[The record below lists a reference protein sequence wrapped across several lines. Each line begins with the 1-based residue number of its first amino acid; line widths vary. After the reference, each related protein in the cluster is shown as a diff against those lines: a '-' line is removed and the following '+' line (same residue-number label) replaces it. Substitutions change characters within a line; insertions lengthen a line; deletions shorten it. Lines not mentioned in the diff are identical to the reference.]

1 MSDKKDKEA
10 SGIEENQALDD
21 GRGSTASRARNKTV
35 MLSPEMTG
43 EVRAMLQQ
51 QGVAP
56 AMDAPAQPES
66 NQFAQPS
73 QPNAMDSLFSSGD
86 RIETRSTSVIDTDSI
101 QGYEPEESFVQEQE
115 DTGFDPMTALVSSA
129 PPLGGYATEDV
140 ESSQDSYSVEPTPTP
155 AVETPE
161 PTGFSVSQP
170 PEVPVAKPAVSASA
184 APRTPVPLGPKGW
197 HSIVSTREQKG
208 RLVGLLVSYDTL
220 EEGEIFE
227 IRSGR
232 FLITSRATDNGDYL
246 LVDDDSISPLH
257 AIVRVTEAGAIQVLD
272 QLSEFGTGLCR
283 FGESEEEE
291 VAGGLATVE
300 HGDTIRFGKRY
311 FVVVSIPAVVKPDSK

>member
-10 SGIEENQALDD
+10 SGIEDNQALDD

-56 AMDAPAQPES
+56 AMDSPSQPES
-66 NQFAQPS
+66 SQFAQPA
-73 QPNAMDSLFSSGD
+73 QPNAMDSLFSSSD

-101 QGYEPEESFVQEQE
+101 QGYESQESFEEPEV

-129 PPLGGYATEDV
+129 PPLSGFPTESVD
-140 ESSQDSYSVEPTPTP
+140 SSQDSYAVEPTPSP
-155 AVETPE
+155 AVESPE
-161 PTGFSVSQP
+161 PAGFSVSQP
-170 PEVPVAKPAVSASA
+170 KEVPVSKPAASSA

-197 HSIVSTREQKG
+197 HSVVSSREDKG
-208 RLVGLLVSYDTL
+208 RLVGLLVSYDAL
-220 EEGEIFE
+220 DEGEIFE

-257 AIVRVTEAGAIQVLD
+257 AIVRVTEAGAIQILD

-283 FGESEEEE
+283 AGESEEEE

-311 FVVVSIPAVVKPDSK
+311 FVVVSIPAVVKPDNK